1 MDKDIQ
7 TYLQAITRN
16 SKLDSGTNSEI
27 SLELQSHL
35 EDKVLELQEEGLTY
49 DEALSRALLD
59 LGHPDRISK
68 GMYSVH
74 SPGSWRDTL
83 LATLPHLLLASL
95 FALHL
100 WTRYLLIAVVL
111 VGMTFVTLRGWKT
124 DKPKWTYSWLGYSM
138 AAPVLSWLMALV
150 AVGYGGWTFVTTGS
164 LPFSFSLYVLIIAY
178 VPFSLWIMA
187 KVARRIVRQDWLLA
201 SLTALPFPFLTS
213 WMLFL
218 NGEGSLWGP
227 HRANFHETDSDRALI
242 FLALAVTT
250 AVFLKLGHRLMKI
263 GLLTVST
270 GILVIFTTVALPLG
284 LGLLSVLLITTASV
298 AFLLSPGIWH
308 SRLRGD
314 KYPYP
319 QFEAGGGEAVTHWF
333 TNAR

>member
-1 MDKDIQ
+1 LDKDIQ
-7 TYLQAITRN
+7 TYLQALTRN

-124 DKPKWTYSWLGYSM
+124 DKPKWTYSCWDIRWL
-138 AAPVLSWLMALV
+138 
-150 AVGYGGWTFVTTGS
+150 
-164 LPFSFSLYVLIIAY
+164 
-178 VPFSLWIMA
+178 
-187 KVARRIVRQDWLLA
+187 
-201 SLTALPFPFLTS
+201 
-213 WMLFL
+213 
-218 NGEGSLWGP
+218 
-227 HRANFHETDSDRALI
+227 
-242 FLALAVTT
+242 
-250 AVFLKLGHRLMKI
+250 
-263 GLLTVST
+263 
-270 GILVIFTTVALPLG
+270 
-284 LGLLSVLLITTASV
+284 
-298 AFLLSPGIWH
+298 
-308 SRLRGD
+308 
-314 KYPYP
+314 P
-319 QFEAGGGEAVTHWF
+319 QLCHG
-333 TNAR
+333 